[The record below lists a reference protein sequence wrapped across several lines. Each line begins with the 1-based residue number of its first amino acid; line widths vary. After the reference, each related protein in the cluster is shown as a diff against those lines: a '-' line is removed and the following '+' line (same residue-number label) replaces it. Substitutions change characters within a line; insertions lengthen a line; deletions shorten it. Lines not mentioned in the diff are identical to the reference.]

1 MPAGQP
7 DDSQSLFPA
16 RRAGVCLHITSLPGR
31 YGLGEIGDAAL
42 AFVDALVE
50 MGLSVWQFLPTGP
63 TAYGDSPYQP
73 LSTFAGNELLIDSA
87 TLIRTGLLTSNEAD
101 RLLDLPMA
109 TVDYGRLV
117 PLKRDLLARAASRFH
132 SVARSAVKADFDR
145 FLTAH
150 DDAWLHDYALFR
162 LLKTDHQERPWYEW
176 PDAYRER
183 SAAQL
188 AVIETKRA
196 ADIEAIK
203 IQQFL
208 FDRQWRYLKHYA
220 NEQGVSLFGDV
231 PIYLALDS
239 ADVWADRGL
248 VRLDEHGQP
257 TQVAG
262 VPPDY
267 FSEDGQLWGNP
278 LYDWERH
285 HDSDFRWWVA
295 RLRRSA
301 ELSDIVR
308 IDHFRGLE
316 SYWAVPAHAET
327 ARTGEWLPGPGDA
340 LFSAVRSELGDLPIV
355 AEDLGVITPAVEALR
370 DGEGLP
376 GMRVLQFEI
385 GDTQFD
391 LKSMAE
397 NCVCYTGTHDNDTTV
412 GWFRGSPNDLRTEE
426 HIERTQALVLEI
438 TGGTAQSVHN
448 DLIQLAFSSPAKLA
462 VAPLQDYLGLGS
474 EARLNTPGT
483 STNNWRWRFAADDL
497 APALKASVANA
508 VAATGRS

>member
-7 DDSQSLFPA
+7 DHSQTLLTT

-31 YGLGEIGDAAL
+31 YGVGEIGDAAL
-42 AFVDALVE
+42 AFADAMVS

-101 RLLDLPMA
+101 RLLDLPRD

-132 SVARSAVKADFDR
+132 SVAKSTVKADFDA
-145 FLTAH
+145 FLAKH
-150 DDAWLHDYALFR
+150 DDAWLNDYALFR

-176 PDAYRER
+176 PQAYRER
-183 SAAQL
+183 DAAKL
-188 AVIETKRA
+188 AAVEAGRA
-196 ADIEAIK
+196 PDIEAIK

-208 FDRQWRYLKHYA
+208 FDRQWQYFKRYA
-220 NEQGVSLFGDV
+220 NEQGISLFGDM

-248 VRLDEHGQP
+248 CRLDENGQP
-257 TQVAG
+257 IQVAG

-285 HDSDFRWWVA
+285 DDAGYRWWVA

-301 ELSDIVR
+301 GLADIVR

-316 SYWAVPAHAET
+316 SYWAVPARAET

-340 LFSAVRSELGDLPIV
+340 IFAAFRSELGELPIV

-370 DGEGLP
+370 DGQGIP
-376 GMRVLQFEI
+376 GMRVLQFEV
-385 GDTQFD
+385 GDQDFD
-391 LKSMAE
+391 LDGMRE

-426 HIERTQALVLEI
+426 QIERTQAAVLGI
-438 TGGTAQSVHN
+438 TGGSAETVHK
-448 DLIQLAFSSPAKLA
+448 DMIKLAFSSPAKLA
-462 VAPLQDYLGLGS
+462 VAPLQDFFGLGS

-483 STNNWRWRFAADDL
+483 STNNWRWRFATDDL
-497 APALKASVANA
+497 TPALRAGVADS
-508 VAATGRS
+508 ATMSGRA